1 MADGERMSVCVLMV
15 LGLMFLPAGLA
26 GPCGAAGDDIRA
38 IMVEGA
44 DNDSNNNDDF
54 LTARELASGN
64 SVDGATDLNDSH
76 RIDTYVL
83 RDVYAGKVINA
94 SLQLMDFN
102 QQALLLSAWN
112 EFHSDSLAWSNREDN
127 PDRREWEALSFL
139 CVISGDYY
147 IQIKP
152 IAGQGTVHYRLNVCS
167 MEPED
172 ISAKIGSGGV
182 FGETI
187 PGKVSS
193 FKWYPG
199 QWYRFQMNGEQDGLN
214 DYLYVN
220 MTLPGG
226 PEERLQGDLYVRNL
240 EPESWS
246 YWLNHSWWL
255 CSHVQYEEVHV
266 AACHPGVS
274 WYYVDVQAY
283 NTTGGR
289 SEAYELRLTKS
300 LIESDGDNHPLNATK
315 VTYEQGK
322 TTIRRQG
329 SVMRGPDMVDWY
341 RVFQKKGGGLSANLT
356 LQERSAAIIRL
367 SIYRDNATGK
377 GYDLMGSW
385 TNKPADQVL
394 NRVNALATNVT
405 QEGWYYIG
413 IIAQIGLM
421 PGNATN
427 LADWTVQTAW
437 ADYTIDLTLGCSTS
451 HSPQVVNPPPDIL
464 MSEDGADSSLK
475 LNFTGAN
482 RGIFWDGDMDED
494 WGDLLRYNAS
504 GGPELQVS
512 IADPLQDPE
521 ATATITPARDW
532 NGEAN
537 ITFTATDLYG
547 KANSTVVHVRVT
559 PVNDPP
565 FIKNRI
571 PDFQVKEGDTNN
583 TMKDI
588 DLFQVFG
595 DPDFPPLGDDNLTF
609 SLDNRSYPSAVI
621 VDAKLTFGPAPV
633 FPGKDNHVILLTLA
647 ATDKANLKVSQV
659 INITVINR
667 NQPPERDHF
676 CMLEIL
682 EDAIFYLD
690 LNKIFNDPDDD
701 QLTFTYLG
709 GASGNLSVEMTSNGI
724 VVLTPAMLTVTKE
737 EYLRFRATDSSGLST
752 SGEQWV
758 RIRHSNRP
766 PDIREMVPDPL
777 EDITINEG
785 GSLTLH
791 VTALDIDNRS
801 SDLRYA
807 WSIDNAPRTLQG
819 GPSFT
824 WRPTFDDAGLH
835 SIKLRVSDGLSFTDA
850 EWNITVLN
858 TNRPPVVLRAWPMNN
873 TEILWDTKVRFSA
886 EAEDPDG
893 GLLVFRWTMSDGT
906 LLRLDSGTKSS
917 LFSRQL
923 PSGKQHIVVLD
934 VMDSDGGTTREY
946 FYIKVGEQPD
956 TTEIP
961 WLPLGTCAL
970 AATAVAMLALSLR
983 GRAKRI
989 SQDR

>member
-1 MADGERMSVCVLMV
+1 
-15 LGLMFLPAGLA
+15 
-26 GPCGAAGDDIRA
+26 
-38 IMVEGA
+38 
-44 DNDSNNNDDF
+44 
-54 LTARELASGN
+54 
-64 SVDGATDLNDSH
+64 
-76 RIDTYVL
+76 
-83 RDVYAGKVINA
+83 
-94 SLQLMDFN
+94 
-102 QQALLLSAWN
+102 
-112 EFHSDSLAWSNREDN
+112 
-127 PDRREWEALSFL
+127 
-139 CVISGDYY
+139 
-147 IQIKP
+147 
-152 IAGQGTVHYRLNVCS
+152 
-167 MEPED
+167 
-172 ISAKIGSGGV
+172 
-182 FGETI
+182 
-187 PGKVSS
+187 
-193 FKWYPG
+193 
-199 QWYRFQMNGEQDGLN
+199 
-214 DYLYVN
+214 
-220 MTLPGG
+220 
-226 PEERLQGDLYVRNL
+226 
-240 EPESWS
+240 
-246 YWLNHSWWL
+246 
-255 CSHVQYEEVHV
+255 
-266 AACHPGVS
+266 
-274 WYYVDVQAY
+274 
-283 NTTGGR
+283 
-289 SEAYELRLTKS
+289 
-300 LIESDGDNHPLNATK
+300 
-315 VTYEQGK
+315 
-322 TTIRRQG
+322 
-329 SVMRGPDMVDWY
+329 
-341 RVFQKKGGGLSANLT
+341 
-356 LQERSAAIIRL
+356 
-367 SIYRDNATGK
+367 
-377 GYDLMGSW
+377 
-385 TNKPADQVL
+385 
-394 NRVNALATNVT
+394 
-405 QEGWYYIG
+405 
-413 IIAQIGLM
+413 
-421 PGNATN
+421 
-427 LADWTVQTAW
+427 
-437 ADYTIDLTLGCSTS
+437 
-451 HSPQVVNPPPDIL
+451 
-464 MSEDGADSSLK
+464 
-475 LNFTGAN
+475 
-482 RGIFWDGDMDED
+482 
-494 WGDLLRYNAS
+494 
-504 GGPELQVS
+504 
-512 IADPLQDPE
+512 
-521 ATATITPARDW
+521 
-532 NGEAN
+532 
-537 ITFTATDLYG
+537 
-547 KANSTVVHVRVT
+547 VVHVRVT
-559 PVNDPP
+559 PVNNPP
-565 FIKNRI
+565 LIKNRI
-571 PDFQVKEGDTNN
+571 PDFQVKEGETNN